1 MDALSE
7 TMANIAR
14 ATVRSITKSVRIA
27 CDPDRA
33 FLYLAD
39 LSNWPAWAVINVK
52 STKRN
57 SDSEWWSMVTPH
69 GRALMRLRPDRTHG
83 ILDHDFHD
91 LQVKWTAYARV
102 IPNGTGAEFMMTF
115 FQPPTFTDE
124 YFDEQLRF
132 VDFELAK
139 LKQILEAA

>member
-1 MDALSE
+1 
-7 TMANIAR
+7 MANITR

-39 LSNWPAWAVINVK
+39 LSNWPAWAVVNVK

-69 GRALMRLRPDRTHG
+69 GGALLRLRPDRTHR

-91 LQVKWTAYARV
+91 PQAKWTVYARV

-115 FQPPTFTDE
+115 FQPPAFTDE
-124 YFDEQLRF
+124 FFEEQLKL

-139 LKQILEAA
+139 LKQILEAV